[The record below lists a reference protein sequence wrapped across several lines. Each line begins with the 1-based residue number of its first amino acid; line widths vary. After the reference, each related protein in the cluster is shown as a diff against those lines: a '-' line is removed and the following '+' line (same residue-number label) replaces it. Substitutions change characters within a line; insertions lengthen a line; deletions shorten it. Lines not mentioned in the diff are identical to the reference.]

1 MVTLSPVLFFS
12 INELAVEICSN
23 GEHGIQLFQDVVQ
36 LLILFCTDNVAFMSY
51 SSSGLHKQI
60 NILRQF
66 ADKVDV
72 SGNLEKTENKSYG
85 VQEGCFSGC
94 QEILAL
100 RKP

>member
-1 MVTLSPVLFFS
+1 MVILSPVLFFS
-12 INELAVEICSN
+12 INKLAVEICSN
-23 GEHGIQLFQDVVQ
+23 GVHGLQLFLYVVQ
-36 LLILFCTDNVAFMSY
+36 LLILLFVDNLAFMSY

-85 VQEGCFSGC
+85 VQEGCFSGW